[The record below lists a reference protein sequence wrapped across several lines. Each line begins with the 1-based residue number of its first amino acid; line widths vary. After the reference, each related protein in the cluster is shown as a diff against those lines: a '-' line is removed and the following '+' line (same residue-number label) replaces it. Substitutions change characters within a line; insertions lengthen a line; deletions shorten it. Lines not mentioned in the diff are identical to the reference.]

1 MRGSASEAGSTRR
14 GAATWNARLLMMVPA
29 VMAVLLAFPHS
40 TFAQRSPPS
49 HAGADSVSDVLAF
62 EKQVEEAVLRAD
74 VAFLDRVCA
83 SDFTYTHGDGWTTGG
98 PTLGVDTKA
107 EWLASLPGR
116 YALREVDSQHVEI
129 HGDVAITMDW
139 VRSHRRN
146 ERRPACLQ
154 FLVYPGLR
162 TSGRSVAVSLASH
175 GAWSGVRRVI
185 RAPVVPC
192 DPTGGVGNRP
202 LALGACPGR
211 REEAAC

>member
-1 MRGSASEAGSTRR
+1 
-14 GAATWNARLLMMVPA
+14 MMVPA

-40 TFAQRSPPS
+40 TFAQRFPPS

-98 PTLGVDTKA
+98 PTLGVDTKS

-129 HGDVAITMDW
+129 HGDVAITMGR
-139 VRSHRRN
+139 VRARTGATNAAQRAFSFWYIRVYARRDGQWRYLSHRTVHG
-146 ERRPACLQ
+146 P
-154 FLVYPGLR
+154 VY
-162 TSGRSVAVSLASH
+162 
-175 GAWSGVRRVI
+175 
-185 RAPVVPC
+185 
-192 DPTGGVGNRP
+192 D
-202 LALGACPGR
+202 
-211 REEAAC
+211 E

>member
-98 PTLGVDTKA
+98 PTLGVDTKS

-129 HGDVAITMDW
+129 HGDVAITMGR
-139 VRSHRRN
+139 VRARTVATNAAQRAFSFWYIRVYARRDGQWRYLSHRTVHG
-146 ERRPACLQ
+146 P
-154 FLVYPGLR
+154 VY
-162 TSGRSVAVSLASH
+162 
-175 GAWSGVRRVI
+175 
-185 RAPVVPC
+185 
-192 DPTGGVGNRP
+192 D
-202 LALGACPGR
+202 
-211 REEAAC
+211 E